1 MSLWQ
6 VPSKQTSNLMQRFY
20 SKWLEDQMSIRAA
33 FASAQQEMSEM
44 GFDPYFWAGF
54 VLVE

>member
-44 GFDPYFWAGF
+44 GFDP
-54 VLVE
+54 